1 MTAKKFF
8 EESYVVQDHLLIKN
22 STVIVLDKLTVRE
35 IYSVLLLAS
44 GYTPT
49 SQKYFGKAFPSKN
62 FD

>member
-1 MTAKKFF
+1 MTAKKIV

-44 GYTPT
+44 GNTPT
-49 SQKYFGKAFPSKN
+49 S
-62 FD
+62 